1 MISDKTHDIGDVT
14 NQFYS
19 A

>member
-14 NQFYS
+14 N
-19 A
+19 